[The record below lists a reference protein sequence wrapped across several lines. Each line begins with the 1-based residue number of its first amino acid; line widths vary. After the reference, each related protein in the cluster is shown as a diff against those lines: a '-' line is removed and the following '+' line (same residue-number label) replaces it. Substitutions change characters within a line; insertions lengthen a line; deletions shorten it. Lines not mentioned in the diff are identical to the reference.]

1 MWHDLYQAGIAEGV
15 KMTTIYVLRRRCK
28 SLKPEG
34 GSQKTSLIE
43 QYSKDKPVLGVDN
56 YPLTL
61 GRVHLPPEK
70 DYDRG

>member
-1 MWHDLYQAGIAEGV
+1 MWHDLYQAGIDEGA
-15 KMTTIYVLRRRCK
+15 KLTAGCVLKRLCN

-34 GSQKTSLIE
+34 GSQKTSFIE
-43 QYSKDKPVLGVDN
+43 QYSKDKSVPGVGN

-70 DYDRG
+70 DYEGG